1 MIDEMSKAGGSAAW
15 QQRLAECFEGP
26 DFVRIQDMKRYL
38 LLPRLL
44 RCQLNLTTSNTVTQ
58 QTNAGIANKCTA

>member
-26 DFVRIQDMKRYL
+26 DFVRIQDMKRYFL
-38 LLPRLL
+38 LSGFL
-44 RCQLNLTTSNTVTQ
+44 RGKLNLAASNTESQ
-58 QTNAGIANKCTA
+58 QANA